1 MDEDKM
7 KKMIP
12 ALVVFILSYSCYVNK
27 TESVSEL

>member
-12 ALVVFILSYSCYVNK
+12 ALVDSIVSLSCYVNK
-27 TESVSEL
+27 IENVSEL